1 MFQKPRFKQEPIGL
15 NVVPAHSRDLCDV
28 AMSSNAPDVH
38 DEVNR
43 KSDGFADTPM
53 WQPDV
58 RCQYAV
64 GQACQGLFCGVR
76 VDRAETAEMSGV
88 QRLQQ
93 VERFGAAHLA
103 DEDAIRP
110 MPQGCTK
117 QVCDRDGR
125 QRRFLAECRLC
136 TPGFEPNDV
145 RFVEMNL
152 CGFLNQDDAI

>member
-15 NVVPAHSRDLCDV
+15 NVVPAHSSDLCDAAV
-28 AMSSNAPDVH
+28 SSNAPDVH

-43 KSDGFADTPM
+43 KTVCFGYTRM
-53 WQPDV
+53 RTPDV

-76 VDRAETAEMSGV
+76 VDRAETAEVSGV

-93 VERFGAAHLA
+93 VERFGAAYFA

-110 MPQGCTK
+110 MPQGRTK
-117 QVCDRDGR
+117 QVRDRDRR
-125 QRRFLAECRLC
+125 QWRFLAECRLC
-136 TPGFEPNDV
+136 TPGF
-145 RFVEMNL
+145 
-152 CGFLNQDDAI
+152 

>member
-15 NVVPAHSRDLCDV
+15 NVVPAHSRDLSDV
-28 AMSSNAPDVH
+28 AVSSNAPDVH

-43 KSDGFADTPM
+43 KSDGFADAPM

-58 RCQYAV
+58 RCQYAL

-93 VERFGAAHLA
+93 VERFGARTSPTRMRSGRCRRAARSRSAIVTGGSGASWPSAACARLA
-103 DEDAIRP
+103 SSRTTF
-110 MPQGCTK
+110 GLL
-117 QVCDRDGR
+117 R
-125 QRRFLAECRLC
+125 
-136 TPGFEPNDV
+136 
-145 RFVEMNL
+145 
-152 CGFLNQDDAI
+152 